1 MWQIKHGGLY
11 LGHDQI
17 AVAEQHRAREP
28 FKAAWELLMGGVPAS
43 SDPDDLRYLHLLW
56 NSLLAFFMGDSAG
69 AASAIH
75 ALHDEPLLIY
85 IPPDQPYLLTVSQ
98 SLVVAQ
104 CFEMLR
110 GHSDWNPEV
119 QTRWLEAFAGL
130 VTELLA
136 DANEDGETI
145 ERSFIETIWGG
156 LLAVAAGI
164 VLEDEPLFDAGA
176 AIYRRVIDESIRPQ
190 GHIPEVVENPDGFHQ
205 LLWAVNGLTLMAE
218 AAAQVG
224 VDLWGYTNRGVSV
237 VTAGLYPL
245 YFYYYAE
252 KWPWGD
258 PLPME
263 EVQALFR
270 QHSGYLEMLNRHIG
284 RPTKAIDL
292 ILKEIRPVFD
302 LYDGG
307 LTTLT
312 HAAAPRRGLFG

>member
-1 MWQIKHGGLY
+1 MWQIKHDGLY
-11 LGHDQI
+11 FGREQI
-17 AVAEQHRAREP
+17 VLAEQNRAREP
-28 FKAAWELLMGGVPAS
+28 FKAAWELLTNGVPPS
-43 SDPDDLRYLHLLW
+43 PDPDDARYLHMLW
-56 NSLLAFFMGDSAG
+56 NSLFAFFMGDHAG

-85 IPPDQPYLLTVSQ
+85 IPPDQPYLLSISQ
-98 SLVVAQ
+98 TLVVAQ

-110 GHSDWNPEV
+110 GHPDWN
-119 QTRWLEAFAGL
+119 QAGQAQWLEAFARL
-130 VTELLA
+130 VNALLA
-136 DANEDGETI
+136 DTDEDGETV

-156 LLAVAAGI
+156 LLAVAGGI
-164 VLEDEPLFDAGA
+164 VLEAEPLFESGA

-190 GHIPEVVENPDGFHQ
+190 GHIPQVVENPDGFHQ

-224 VDLWGYTNRGVSV
+224 VDLWGYSNRGVSL

-245 YFYYYAE
+245 YFYFYAE

-258 PLPME
+258 PIPVE
-263 EVQALFR
+263 ETQTLFR

-292 ILKEIRPVFD
+292 VLKEIRPVFD